1 MADKRAAK
9 FDFEPVD
16 IVPLEEA
23 EQCALMEWAAYNA
36 GKWPELRLLYH
47 IPNEGKRSIRA
58 GARLKAQGLKRG
70 VPDNHLPVARG
81 GYIGLYIEL
90 KRRDKRKS
98 RVTQDQADWITDLSM
113 QGHKCCVCW
122 GWEQARDVL
131 EEYMSAAPTMIHKQ
145 AEGATK

>member
-1 MADKRAAK
+1 MTDKRAAK

-98 RVTQDQADWITDLSM
+98 RVTHST
-113 QGHKCCVCW
+113 KP
-122 GWEQARDVL
+122 
-131 EEYMSAAPTMIHKQ
+131 PT
-145 AEGATK
+145 TP